1 MSSSTSSERPSLEA
15 RPAPPARANGG
26 FYSIAHRA
34 GNNLH
39 ATEEALRAGVD
50 AIECDFWHARGRLA
64 LRHERKFP
72 GIPILVDKWFVRW
85 QWGELSLREL
95 LLAINRRAELFLDIK
110 SSTPRAAD
118 AVLELYH
125 DHAAMMPRTL
135 VCSKQWKLLDRLGS
149 AGTDLQTFYS
159 VGRNG
164 SIESLLRRSE
174 REHPPA
180 GTSIRHS
187 HLNEAV
193 VRRLHDAGLRVFA
206 WTVNNEDRARQLV
219 DWGVDGI
226 ISDDL
231 ELLLKMERKA
241 AQPPASQ
248 DDGSNAGV

>member
-1 MSSSTSSERPSLEA
+1 VSSSPSSGPPDVQSAEA
-15 RPAPPARANGG
+15 RQPAATTRA

-39 ATEEALRAGVD
+39 ATEEALNAGVD

-72 GIPILVDKWFVRW
+72 GIPLLYDKWFVRW

-95 LLAINRRAELFLDIK
+95 LLAINRRAELFLDVK

-125 DHAAMMPRTL
+125 DHASMMPRTL
-135 VCSKQWKLLDRLGS
+135 VCSKQWKLLDRLGA
-149 AGTDLQTFYS
+149 AGTDMKMYYS
-159 VGRNG
+159 VGRTGNVNA
-164 SIESLLRRSE
+164 LLRRAE
-174 REHPPA
+174 RDHPPA

-187 HLNEAV
+187 HLNADV
-193 VRRLHDAGLRVFA
+193 VRRLHDAGLQVLA
-206 WTVNNEDRARQLV
+206 WTVNNQDRAGQLV

-231 ELLLKMERKA
+231 SILQSLERA
-241 AQPPASQ
+241 TADPPPAS
-248 DDGSNAGV
+248 